1 MSENQH
7 ERYTSIGDALRLKKN
22 SKREKTRKGEKI
34 KRGRKKSKFVIFIA
48 IESIAKNQI
57 EDKYNLNQVTTID
70 LLNLFSFI

>member
-7 ERYTSIGDALRLKKN
+7 ERYTSIGDALRLKK
-22 SKREKTRKGEKI
+22 KIQEGEKI
-34 KRGRKKSKFVIFIA
+34 TRGRKKSQFVIFIA